1 MNTAVII
8 ALNIIGAVMIMMI
21 LLRTRPEN
29 EDDSIRPP
37 TMEAFRSADKHD
49 EWGQLLADLQLYV
62 TSMCDSTNVNRR
74 NARRL
79 TSWMLRHYYGMT
91 YEEIAFAMGV
101 TRGTSYTTVKRAD
114 ESALLEGIR
123 CELIRGTVRGG

>member
-8 ALNIIGAVMIMMI
+8 TLNIIGAVMIMMI
-21 LLRTRPEN
+21 LFRTRPEN

-37 TMEAFRSADKHD
+37 AMEAFRSADKHD

-62 TSMCDSTNVNRR
+62 TSKCDSSDINRR
-74 NARRL
+74 NVRRL
-79 TSWMLRHYYGMT
+79 TSWMLRYYYGMT
-91 YEEIAFAMGV
+91 YGEVAFAMGV
-101 TRGTSYTTVKRAD
+101 TRGTSYTTIKRAD

-123 CELIRGTVRGG
+123 CELIRGAARGG